1 MRIDSLVRIAL
12 CALIAMNCVLGAG
25 FAELDIN
32 IDDRVNLSY
41 ANLSA
46 MDLAGAHLNQS
57 DLQGCNL
64 NGSNLDG
71 AYLRSAW
78 LMASHLNGSTL

>member
-25 FAELDIN
+25 FAEPDIN

-41 ANLSA
+41 ANL
-46 MDLAGAHLNQS
+46 LG
-57 DLQGCNL
+57 
-64 NGSNLDG
+64 NGSR
-71 AYLRSAW
+71 RSTFE
-78 LMASHLNGSTL
+78 SV